1 MVGVY
6 QVPVVKEELVL
17 PNIIPMRRGR
27 PTKTEPEQRAT
38 MPTSTPMDSVANDP
52 FEALDGKSPLALTQ
66 GFEDVASR
74 FPPLDEFSILHD
86 PGSKFA
92 FDINSD
98 PATKIPKD
106 IRERV
111 TDALAD
117 DAFARPSVPHT
128 NASQPSKLVHPDMRT
143 NEAADLSKLKS
154 TQFSSTPKDLS
165 QRPLMVS
172 TGTMTSY
179 PAPANSPTVASSPRP
194 TFRFPSSEHR
204 SSSHP
209 RGHSNPIPSTNPSNT
224 LRPVTV
230 SNKRP
235 GILTTTSSRSSIEG
249 QRPSLLSAGSTIS
262 RSKSVS
268 SRARPSS
275 VYDERKISVPRSR
288 ERSPENPHQNQPS
301 IEKYQT
307 GYLQSGFPSVIDTD
321 NGTEAGRISSNVEF
335 LRAIEEQ
342 DPSKRKEKRLSS
354 GSKHTKR
361 SSLPSISLSG
371 TKSLL
376 AGRFGDAFRRFE
388 GGGPGPR
395 GQSPSRTDR
404 DLAPIVGS
412 EQTDSRSDDGYSAL
426 EETEAISPE
435 IRRELER
442 RRLSQEEKR
451 VADAGVAY
459 RQMLAKNADDGIRGV
474 GVPPGEVGQQQV
486 INSRAASI
494 QSKVKTLLDENG
506 KASPTKPDEKFP
518 RFPPP
523 QQQPKPQMNQAGLG
537 LSPRSRQQFSPVS
550 HRKPPVSNKR
560 NSAISQSPPP
570 PPPTLT
576 KPNLDTIPTQ
586 HKSRPPSSSSSSV
599 VPSPFPP
606 RPNAPLK
613 PHALRI
619 TGTSRGDLDPSPSN
633 LIKPTPIGSSKSQNL
648 SPSIPDMAS
657 TTSATSAAA
666 AAVREEDWE
675 INFSKRYPALSGLE
689 MVETEIDSSA
699 NPGPRVRD
707 V

>member
-1 MVGVY
+1 MVGAY

-17 PNIIPMRRGR
+17 PDIVPMRRGR

-38 MPTSTPMDSVANDP
+38 MQSSTPMDSIANDP
-52 FEALDGKSPLALTQ
+52 FEALDGKSPLAPTQ
-66 GFEDVASR
+66 GFEDVTSR
-74 FPPLDEFSILHD
+74 FPPLDGFSILHD
-86 PGSKFA
+86 SGSKFA
-92 FDINSD
+92 FDVSSE
-98 PATKIPKD
+98 PVTKIPKD

-117 DAFARPSVPHT
+117 DAFARPSMPHT
-128 NASQPSKLVHPDMRT
+128 TASQPSKTVHPDMRT
-143 NEAADLSKLKS
+143 NEADLSKLKS
-154 TQFSSTPKDLS
+154 TQFSSSPKDLS
-165 QRPLMVS
+165 KRPVMVS

-179 PAPANSPTVASSPRP
+179 PASANPPTIASSPR
-194 TFRFPSSEHR
+194 TAFRFPPSEHR

-209 RGHSNPIPSTNPSNT
+209 RGHSNPITSTNPSNT
-224 LRPVTV
+224 LRPIAV

-235 GILTTTSSRSSIEG
+235 GILTTNSSRSSLEG
-249 QRPSLLSAGSTIS
+249 QRPSLLSAGSAIS

-275 VYDERKISVPRSR
+275 VYDERENSLPRSR
-288 ERSPENPHQNQPS
+288 ERSPENPHQKQPS
-301 IEKYQT
+301 IEVYST
-307 GYLQSGFPSVIDTD
+307 GYLQPGFPSDTD
-321 NGTEAGRISSNVEF
+321 NGIDAGRISSNVDF

-395 GQSPSRTDR
+395 GSSPSRIDR

-426 EETEAISPE
+426 EEMEAISPE
-435 IRRELER
+435 VRRELER
-442 RRLSQEEKR
+442 RRLSQEERR

-459 RQMLAKNADDGIRGV
+459 RQKLAKNADDGIRGV
-474 GVPPGEVGQQQV
+474 GVHPGEVGQQQV

-518 RFPPP
+518 RFPPT
-523 QQQPKPQMNQAGLG
+523 QQQPKPQLNQAGLG
-537 LSPRSRQQFSPVS
+537 LSSRPRQQFSPVS
-550 HRKPPVSNKR
+550 SRKLPVGNKR
-560 NSAISQSPPP
+560 NSAISQPPPPP

-576 KPNLDTIPTQ
+576 KPNPDTIPTQ
-586 HKSRPPSSSSSSV
+586 HKSRPPSSSSSSI

-606 RPNAPLK
+606 RPNAPPK
-613 PHALRI
+613 PHALR
-619 TGTSRGDLDPSPSN
+619 TAGTSRGDLDPSPSN
-633 LIKPTPIGSSKSQNL
+633 FIKPPKIVSNKLQTPSSTIS
-648 SPSIPDMAS
+648 DMAP
-657 TTSATSAAA
+657 TKSASSGAAT
-666 AAVREEDWE
+666 AAVGEEDWE

-689 MVETEIDSSA
+689 MVETEIDGA
-699 NPGPRVRD
+699 TNPGLRVRD

>member
-1 MVGVY
+1 
-6 QVPVVKEELVL
+6 
-17 PNIIPMRRGR
+17 MRRGR
-27 PTKTEPEQRAT
+27 PTRTEFEQRAT
-38 MPTSTPMDSVANDP
+38 LQTSTPMDGIANDP
-52 FEALDGKSPLALTQ
+52 FEALDGKSSLAPTQ

-86 PGSKFA
+86 SGSKFT
-92 FDINSD
+92 FDVNSES
-98 PATKIPKD
+98 ATKIPKD
-106 IRERV
+106 IRGRV

-117 DAFARPSVPHT
+117 DAFARPSAAHAA
-128 NASQPSKLVHPDMRT
+128 ASQPSKPVHPDVRT
-143 NEAADLSKLKS
+143 NEAAELSKLKS
-154 TQFSSTPKDLS
+154 THFSSAPKGSS
-165 QRPLMVS
+165 QRPGMVS

-179 PAPANSPTVASSPRP
+179 PAPANPTTIASSPRP
-194 TFRFPSSEHR
+194 TFHFPSEHR

-224 LRPVTV
+224 LRPTAV

-235 GILTTTSSRSSIEG
+235 GIFTTTSSRSSLEG
-249 QRPSLLSAGSTIS
+249 QRPSLLSTGSAIS

-275 VYDERKISVPRSR
+275 VYDERKNILPRSR
-288 ERSPENPHQNQPS
+288 ERSPESLHQKQPS
-301 IEKYQT
+301 IETSST
-307 GYLQSGFPSVIDTD
+307 GYLQSGFPNDTD

-342 DPSKRKEKRLSS
+342 DPSKRKEKRLSG

-388 GGGPGPR
+388 SGGAGPR
-395 GQSPSRTDR
+395 GPSPSRTDR

-435 IRRELER
+435 VRRELER

-451 VADAGVAY
+451 VADAGLAY
-459 RQMLAKNADDGIRGV
+459 RQKLAKNADDSMRGV
-474 GVPPGEVGQQQV
+474 GVLPSEVGQQQV
-486 INSRAASI
+486 VNSRAASI
-494 QSKVKTLLDENG
+494 QSKVMTLLDENG

-523 QQQPKPQMNQAGLG
+523 QQQPKPQMNQAGLS
-537 LSPRSRQQFSPVS
+537 LSPRPRQQFSPVS
-550 HRKPPVSNKR
+550 HRKQTVSNKR
-560 NSAISQSPPP
+560 NSAISQPPPP

-576 KPNLDTIPTQ
+576 KPNPDTIPTQ
-586 HKSRPPSSSSSSV
+586 QRSRPPSSSSSSA
-599 VPSPFPP
+599 VPHPFPP
-606 RPNAPLK
+606 RPNAAPK
-613 PHALRI
+613 PHALRT
-619 TGTSRGDLDPSPSN
+619 TGTSRGELDPSPSN
-633 LIKPTPIGSSKSQNL
+633 FTKSNTIISNKLQNHSS
-648 SPSIPDMAS
+648 SIPDMAP
-657 TTSATSAAA
+657 TNSATAASAAA
-666 AAVREEDWE
+666 VGEEDWE
-675 INFSKRYPALSGLE
+675 KNFSKRYPALSGLE
-689 MVETEIDSSA
+689 MVETEIDGAA
-699 NPGPRVRD
+699 NPGLRVRD

>member
-1 MVGVY
+1 
-6 QVPVVKEELVL
+6 
-17 PNIIPMRRGR
+17 MRRGR
-27 PTKTEPEQRAT
+27 PTKTELEQRAT
-38 MPTSTPMDSVANDP
+38 LQTSTPMDGIANDP
-52 FEALDGKSPLALTQ
+52 FEALDGKPSSAPTQ

-92 FDINSD
+92 FDVNSE
-98 PATKIPKD
+98 PAMKIPKD

-117 DAFARPSVPHT
+117 DAFARPSLPHT
-128 NASQPSKLVHPDMRT
+128 AASQPSKPVHPDMRT
-143 NEAADLSKLKS
+143 NEAAELSQLKS
-154 TQFSSTPKDLS
+154 TQFSSAPKDLS
-165 QRPLMVS
+165 QRPVMVS

-179 PAPANSPTVASSPRP
+179 PAPANPPTIASSPRP
-194 TFRFPSSEHR
+194 TFRFPSSDHR

-224 LRPVTV
+224 LKPIGV

-235 GILTTTSSRSSIEG
+235 GIITTTSSRSSLEG
-249 QRPSLLSAGSTIS
+249 QRPSLLSTGSTIS

-275 VYDERKISVPRSR
+275 VYDERKNILPRSR
-288 ERSPENPHQNQPS
+288 EKSPENPHQKQPS
-301 IEKYQT
+301 IEICST
-307 GYLQSGFPSVIDTD
+307 GYLQSGFQSDTD
-321 NGTEAGRISSNVEF
+321 NGTEAGRISSNVDF

-388 GGGPGPR
+388 GGGAGPR
-395 GQSPSRTDR
+395 GPSPSRTDR

-435 IRRELER
+435 VRRELER

-451 VADAGVAY
+451 VADAGLAY
-459 RQMLAKNADDGIRGV
+459 RQKLAKNTDDSIRGV
-474 GVPPGEVGQQQV
+474 GVPPSEVEHQQV
-486 INSRAASI
+486 VNSRAASI

-537 LSPRSRQQFSPVS
+537 LSPHPRQHFPPVS
-550 HRKPPVSNKR
+550 HRKPLVSNKR
-560 NSAISQSPPP
+560 NSAISQPPP
-570 PPPTLT
+570 PPPLT
-576 KPNLDTIPTQ
+576 KPNPETILTQ
-586 HKSRPPSSSSSSV
+586 HKSRPPSSSSSSA
-599 VPSPFPP
+599 VPPPFPP
-606 RPNAPLK
+606 RPNAAPK
-613 PHALRI
+613 PHALRT
-619 TGTSRGDLDPSPSN
+619 TGTSRGDLDQSPSN
-633 LIKPTPIGSSKSQNL
+633 FIKSTTIVNNKVQNPSS
-648 SPSIPDMAS
+648 SIPDIAPTS
-657 TTSATSAAA
+657 SATAAA
-666 AAVREEDWE
+666 ADGVGEDWE
-675 INFSKRYPALSGLE
+675 KNFSKRYPALSGLE
-689 MVETEIDSSA
+689 MVETEIDGAA
-699 NPGPRVRD
+699 NPGLRVRD

>member
-1 MVGVY
+1 MIGAY
-6 QVPVVKEELVL
+6 QVPVIKEELVL
-17 PNIIPMRRGR
+17 PSITPMRRGR
-27 PTKTEPEQRAT
+27 PTKPEPEQRA
-38 MPTSTPMDSVANDP
+38 PVQNSTPMDSINDP
-52 FEALDGKSPLALTQ
+52 FEALDGKSPLAPTQ

-92 FDINSD
+92 FDNNSE

-128 NASQPSKLVHPDMRT
+128 TASQPSKVVHPDMRT

-154 TQFSSTPKDLS
+154 TQFSSTSKDLS

-179 PAPANSPTVASSPRP
+179 SAPANPPTVTSSPRP
-194 TFRFPSSEHR
+194 TFRFPPSEHR

-209 RGHSNPIPSTNPSNT
+209 RGHSSPIPSTNPSNT
-224 LRPVTV
+224 LKPIPV

-235 GILTTTSSRSSIEG
+235 GILTTTSSRSSLEG

-275 VYDERKISVPRSR
+275 VYDERKDSMPRSR
-288 ERSPENPHQNQPS
+288 GRSPENPHQNQPS
-301 IEKYQT
+301 VEKFST
-307 GYLQSGFPSVIDTD
+307 GYLQSGFPSNTD
-321 NGTEAGRISSNVEF
+321 NGTEAGRISSNVDF

-395 GQSPSRTDR
+395 GPSPSRTDR

-435 IRRELER
+435 VRRELER

-459 RQMLAKNADDGIRGV
+459 RQMLAKSTDDCIRGV
-474 GVPPGEVGQQQV
+474 VASPAEVGQQQV
-486 INSRAASI
+486 ITSRAASI

-537 LSPRSRQQFSPVS
+537 LSQRPRQQFSPVS
-550 HRKPPVSNKR
+550 HRKPPVINKR
-560 NSAISQSPPP
+560 NSTISQSLPP

-576 KPNLDTIPTQ
+576 KPNPDTIPQ
-586 HKSRPPSSSSSSV
+586 HKSRPPSSSSSSAI
-599 VPSPFPP
+599 PSPFLP

-613 PHALRI
+613 PHALRT
-619 TGTSRGDLDPSPSN
+619 TGTSRGELEPSPSN
-633 LIKPTPIGSSKSQNL
+633 FIKPTSIGSNKSQNP
-648 SPSIPDMAS
+648 SSSIPDMAP

-666 AAVREEDWE
+666 VAVSKEDWE

-689 MVETEIDSSA
+689 MVETEIDSTA
-699 NPGPRVRD
+699 NPGLRVRD

>member
-1 MVGVY
+1 MIGAY
-6 QVPVVKEELVL
+6 QVPVIKEELVL
-17 PNIIPMRRGR
+17 PSIIPMRRGR
-27 PTKTEPEQRAT
+27 PTKTEPEQRAPMQNT
-38 MPTSTPMDSVANDP
+38 TPMDCINDP
-52 FEALDGKSPLALTQ
+52 FEALDGKSPLAPTQ

-92 FDINSD
+92 FDNNSV

-128 NASQPSKLVHPDMRT
+128 TASQPSRVVRPDMRT
-143 NEAADLSKLKS
+143 NEAVDLSKLKPN
-154 TQFSSTPKDLS
+154 QFSSTSKDLS

-179 PAPANSPTVASSPRP
+179 PAPATPPTVTSSPRP
-194 TFRFPSSEHR
+194 TFRFPPSEHR

-209 RGHSNPIPSTNPSNT
+209 RGHSSPIPSTDPSNT
-224 LRPVTV
+224 LKPITV

-235 GILTTTSSRSSIEG
+235 GILTTTSSRSSLEG
-249 QRPSLLSAGSTIS
+249 QRPSLLSTGSTMS

-275 VYDERKISVPRSR
+275 VYDERKDSVPRSR
-288 ERSPENPHQNQPS
+288 GRSPENPHHIQPS
-301 IEKYQT
+301 VEKIST
-307 GYLQSGFPSVIDTD
+307 GYLQSGFPSNTD

-395 GQSPSRTDR
+395 GPSPSRTDR

-426 EETEAISPE
+426 EETEAILPE
-435 IRRELER
+435 VRRELER

-451 VADAGVAY
+451 VADAGAAY
-459 RQMLAKNADDGIRGV
+459 RQMLAKSTDDNIRGV
-474 GVPPGEVGQQQV
+474 VVPPAEVGQQQV
-486 INSRAASI
+486 VTSRAASI

-523 QQQPKPQMNQAGLG
+523 QQQPKPQMNQVGLG
-537 LSPRSRQQFSPVS
+537 LSPRPRQQFSPVS
-550 HRKPPVSNKR
+550 HRKPPVINKR
-560 NSAISQSPPP
+560 ISGTSQSLPP

-576 KPNLDTIPTQ
+576 KPNPDTILPQ
-586 HKSRPPSSSSSSV
+586 HKSRPPSSSSSSA

-613 PHALRI
+613 PHALRT
-619 TGTSRGDLDPSPSN
+619 TGTSRGELDSSPSN
-633 LIKPTPIGSSKSQNL
+633 LIKPTPIGSSKSPNP
-648 SPSIPDMAS
+648 PSGIPDMAP
-657 TTSATSAAA
+657 TTSATA
-666 AAVREEDWE
+666 AAVSEEDWE
-675 INFSKRYPALSGLE
+675 INFSKRYPSLSGLE
-689 MVETEIDSSA
+689 MVETEIDSVA
-699 NPGPRVRD
+699 NPGLRVRD

>member
-1 MVGVY
+1 MIGAY
-6 QVPVVKEELVL
+6 QVPVIQEKLVL
-17 PNIIPMRRGR
+17 PSIIPMRRGR
-27 PTKTEPEQRAT
+27 PTKTEPEQRAP
-38 MPTSTPMDSVANDP
+38 MQNSTPMDSINDP
-52 FEALDGKSPLALTQ
+52 FEALDGKPPLAPTQ

-92 FDINSD
+92 FDNNSE
-98 PATKIPKD
+98 PATRIPKD

-117 DAFARPSVPHT
+117 DAFARPSVPHAT
-128 NASQPSKLVHPDMRT
+128 ASQPSRVVRPDIRT
-143 NEAADLSKLKS
+143 NEAVDLSKLKS
-154 TQFSSTPKDLS
+154 NQFSSTSKDIS

-179 PAPANSPTVASSPRP
+179 QATDNHPTVTLPPRP
-194 TFRFPSSEHR
+194 TSRFPPSEHR

-209 RGHSNPIPSTNPSNT
+209 RGHSSPIPSTDPSNA
-224 LRPVTV
+224 LEPLTV

-235 GILTTTSSRSSIEG
+235 GILTTTSSRSSLEG
-249 QRPSLLSAGSTIS
+249 QRSSLLSPGSTMS

-275 VYDERKISVPRSR
+275 VYDERKDSVPRSR
-288 ERSPENPHQNQPS
+288 ERSPENPHQTQPS
-301 IEKYQT
+301 VEKIST
-307 GYLQSGFPSVIDTD
+307 GYLQPDFPSDTE

-376 AGRFGDAFRRFE
+376 AGRFGEAFRRFE
-388 GGGPGPR
+388 GGGPGPL
-395 GQSPSRTDR
+395 GPSPSRTDR

-426 EETEAISPE
+426 EETEAILPE
-435 IRRELER
+435 VRRELER

-451 VADAGVAY
+451 VAAAGVAY
-459 RQMLAKNADDGIRGV
+459 RQMLAKSTDDIIRGV
-474 GVPPGEVGQQQV
+474 VAPPAEVGQQQ
-486 INSRAASI
+486 IITSRAASI

-506 KASPTKPDEKFP
+506 KASPTKPDEKFS
-518 RFPPP
+518 RFPPL

-537 LSPRSRQQFSPVS
+537 LSPRPRQQFSPVS
-550 HRKPPVSNKR
+550 HRKPPVINKR
-560 NSAISQSPPP
+560 NSITSQSLPP

-576 KPNLDTIPTQ
+576 KPSPDTSLPQ
-586 HKSRPPSSSSSSV
+586 HKSRPLSSSSSSPA
-599 VPSPFPP
+599 PSPFPP

-613 PHALRI
+613 PHALRT
-619 TGTSRGDLDPSPSN
+619 TGTSRGELDSSPSSF
-633 LIKPTPIGSSKSQNL
+633 IKPTPIGNNKSPKHSSG
-648 SPSIPDMAS
+648 IPDMAP
-657 TTSATSAAA
+657 TTSAAA
-666 AAVREEDWE
+666 AAVSKEDWE
-675 INFSKRYPALSGLE
+675 INFSKRYPSLSGLE
-689 MVETEIDSSA
+689 MVETEIDSVA
-699 NPGPRVRD
+699 NPGLRVRD

>member
-1 MVGVY
+1 MVGAY

-17 PNIIPMRRGR
+17 PDIVPMRRGR

-38 MPTSTPMDSVANDP
+38 MQSSTPMDSIANDP
-52 FEALDGKSPLALTQ
+52 FEALDGKSPLAPTQ

-74 FPPLDEFSILHD
+74 FPPLDGFSILHD
-86 PGSKFA
+86 SGSKFA
-92 FDINSD
+92 FDVSSE
-98 PATKIPKD
+98 PVTKIPKD

-117 DAFARPSVPHT
+117 DAFARPSMPHT
-128 NASQPSKLVHPDMRT
+128 TASQPSKTVHPDMRT
-143 NEAADLSKLKS
+143 NEADLSKLKS
-154 TQFSSTPKDLS
+154 TQFSSSPKDLS
-165 QRPLMVS
+165 KRPVMVS

-179 PAPANSPTVASSPRP
+179 PASANTPTIASSPHRA
-194 TFRFPSSEHR
+194 FRFPPSEHR

-209 RGHSNPIPSTNPSNT
+209 RGHSNPIASTNPSNT
-224 LRPVTV
+224 LRPIAV

-235 GILTTTSSRSSIEG
+235 GILTTTSSRSSLEG
-249 QRPSLLSAGSTIS
+249 QRPSLLSTGSAIS

-275 VYDERKISVPRSR
+275 VYDERENSLPRSR
-288 ERSPENPHQNQPS
+288 ERSPENPHQKQPS
-301 IEKYQT
+301 IEVYST
-307 GYLQSGFPSVIDTD
+307 GYLQPGFPSDTD
-321 NGTEAGRISSNVEF
+321 NGTDAGRISSNVDF

-395 GQSPSRTDR
+395 GSSPSRIDR

-412 EQTDSRSDDGYSAL
+412 EQTDSRSDDSYSAL

-435 IRRELER
+435 VRRELER
-442 RRLSQEEKR
+442 RRLSQEERR
-451 VADAGVAY
+451 VADAGAAY
-459 RQMLAKNADDGIRGV
+459 RQKLAKNADDGIRGV
-474 GVPPGEVGQQQV
+474 GVHPGEVGQQQV
-486 INSRAASI
+486 VNSRAASI

-518 RFPPP
+518 RFPPT
-523 QQQPKPQMNQAGLG
+523 QQQPKPQLNQAGLG
-537 LSPRSRQQFSPVS
+537 LSPRPRQQFSPVS
-550 HRKPPVSNKR
+550 NRKLPVGNKR
-560 NSAISQSPPP
+560 NSAISQPPPPP

-576 KPNLDTIPTQ
+576 KPNPDTILTQ
-586 HKSRPPSSSSSSV
+586 HKSRPPSSSSSSI

-606 RPNAPLK
+606 RPNAPPK
-613 PHALRI
+613 PHALRTAGI
-619 TGTSRGDLDPSPSN
+619 SRGDLDPSPSN
-633 LIKPTPIGSSKSQNL
+633 FIKPPNIVSNKLQNPSSTIS
-648 SPSIPDMAS
+648 DMAP
-657 TTSATSAAA
+657 TNSASSGAAT
-666 AAVREEDWE
+666 AAVGEEDWE

-689 MVETEIDSSA
+689 MVETEIDGA
-699 NPGPRVRD
+699 TNPGLRVRD

>member
-1 MVGVY
+1 
-6 QVPVVKEELVL
+6 
-17 PNIIPMRRGR
+17 MRRGR
-27 PTKTEPEQRAT
+27 PTKTEPERRSMQN
-38 MPTSTPMDSVANDP
+38 STPMDSINDP
-52 FEALDGKSPLALTQ
+52 FEALDGKSPLAPSQ

-74 FPPLDEFSILHD
+74 FPPLNGFSILHD

-92 FDINSD
+92 FDNNSES
-98 PATKIPKD
+98 ATKIPKD

-117 DAFARPSVPHT
+117 DAFARPSVPQT
-128 NASQPSKLVHPDMRT
+128 TASQPSRVVRPDMRT
-143 NEAADLSKLKS
+143 NEAVDLSKLKS
-154 TQFSSTPKDLS
+154 TQFSLTSKDLS

-179 PAPANSPTVASSPRP
+179 LAPANPPTVTSSSPRP
-194 TFRFPSSEHR
+194 NFRFPPSEHR

-209 RGHSNPIPSTNPSNT
+209 RGHSSPIPSTNPSNT
-224 LRPVTV
+224 LKPITV

-235 GILTTTSSRSSIEG
+235 GIVTTSSSRSSLEG
-249 QRPSLLSAGSTIS
+249 QRPSLLSTGSTIS

-275 VYDERKISVPRSR
+275 VYDEGKDNVPRS
-288 ERSPENPHQNQPS
+288 EGRSPENPHQSQPS
-301 IEKYQT
+301 VEKIST
-307 GYLQSGFPSVIDTD
+307 GYLQSGFPSNTD
-321 NGTEAGRISSNVEF
+321 NGTETGRISSNVDF

-395 GQSPSRTDR
+395 GPSPSRTDR

-426 EETEAISPE
+426 EETEAILPE
-435 IRRELER
+435 VRRELER

-459 RQMLAKNADDGIRGV
+459 RQMLAKSTDDNIRGV
-474 GVPPGEVGQQQV
+474 VAPPAEIGQQQA
-486 INSRAASI
+486 ITSRAASI

-506 KASPTKPDEKFP
+506 QASPTKPDEKFS

-523 QQQPKPQMNQAGLG
+523 QQQSKPQMNQAGLG
-537 LSPRSRQQFSPVS
+537 LSPRPRQQFSPVS
-550 HRKPPVSNKR
+550 HRNPLVVNKR
-560 NSAISQSPPP
+560 NSAISQSLPP
-570 PPPTLT
+570 PPPTST
-576 KPNLDTIPTQ
+576 KPNPDTIPPQ
-586 HKSRPPSSSSSSV
+586 HKSRPPSSSSSSA
-599 VPSPFPP
+599 VPSPLPP

-613 PHALRI
+613 PHALRT
-619 TGTSRGDLDPSPSN
+619 TGTSRGELDPSPSN
-633 LIKPTPIGSSKSQNL
+633 FIKPTPVGSNKSQN
-648 SPSIPDMAS
+648 SSSIPDMAPPKSTSS
-657 TTSATSAAA
+657 TTAAA
-666 AAVREEDWE
+666 GNEEDWE

-689 MVETEIDSSA
+689 MVETEIDSVA
-699 NPGPRVRD
+699 NPGLRVRD

>member
-1 MVGVY
+1 M
-6 QVPVVKEELVL
+6 Q
-17 PNIIPMRRGR
+17 
-27 PTKTEPEQRAT
+27 
-38 MPTSTPMDSVANDP
+38 TSTPMDSIANDP
-52 FEALDGKSPLALTQ
+52 FEALDGKSSLAPTQ

-92 FDINSD
+92 FDINSE
-98 PATKIPKD
+98 PLSRIPKD

-117 DAFARPSVPHT
+117 DAFARPSVPQT
-128 NASQPSKLVHPDMRT
+128 TASQPSKVVHLDMRT

-179 PAPANSPTVASSPRP
+179 PAPANPNTVASSPRP

-204 SSSHP
+204 SSNHP
-209 RGHSNPIPSTNPSNT
+209 RGHSNSIPSTDPSNT
-224 LRPVTV
+224 LKPITI

-235 GILTTTSSRSSIEG
+235 GILTTTSSRSSLEG
-249 QRPSLLSAGSTIS
+249 QRPSLLSSGSTIS

-268 SRARPSS
+268 SRTRPRS
-275 VYDERKISVPRSR
+275 VYDERKVSVPRSR
-288 ERSPENPHQNQPS
+288 ERSPENPQQNEPS
-301 IEKYQT
+301 IEKIST
-307 GYLQSGFPSVIDTD
+307 GYLQSGFPSDTD
-321 NGTEAGRISSNVEF
+321 NATEAGRISSNVEF

-388 GGGPGPR
+388 GGSPGPR
-395 GQSPSRTDR
+395 GPSPSRTDR

-426 EETEAISPE
+426 EEMEAISPE
-435 IRRELER
+435 VRRELER

-451 VADAGVAY
+451 VANAGVAY
-459 RQMLAKNADDGIRGV
+459 RQMLAKSTDDSIRGV
-474 GVPPGEVGQQQV
+474 DVPPSEVGQQQV

-506 KASPTKPDEKFP
+506 MASPTKPDEKFP
-518 RFPPP
+518 RFPSP
-523 QQQPKPQMNQAGLG
+523 QQQSKPQMNQAGLG
-537 LSPRSRQQFSPVS
+537 LSPRPRQQFSPVS

-560 NSAISQSPPP
+560 NGVISQSPP

-576 KPNLDTIPTQ
+576 KPILDTIPTQ
-586 HKSRPPSSSSSSV
+586 HKSRPPSSSSSSAL
-599 VPSPFPP
+599 PSTFPT

-613 PHALRI
+613 PHALRTI
-619 TGTSRGDLDPSPSN
+619 GTSRGEFDPSPSPSPSN
-633 LIKPTPIGSSKSQNL
+633 FHKPTPIGSNKSQY
-648 SPSIPDMAS
+648 PSSTIPDMAP

-666 AAVREEDWE
+666 AAVSDEDWE

-689 MVETEIDSSA
+689 MVEMEIDNAA
-699 NPGPRVRD
+699 NPGLRVRE

>member
-1 MVGVY
+1 MIGAY
-6 QVPVVKEELVL
+6 QVPVIKEELVL
-17 PNIIPMRRGR
+17 PSIIPMRRGR
-27 PTKTEPEQRAT
+27 PTKTEPEQRAP
-38 MPTSTPMDSVANDP
+38 MQNSTPMDSINDP
-52 FEALDGKSPLALTQ
+52 FEALDGKSPLVPTQ

-74 FPPLDEFSILHD
+74 FPPLDGFSILHD

-92 FDINSD
+92 FDNNSEL
-98 PATKIPKD
+98 ATKIPKD

-117 DAFARPSVPHT
+117 EAFARPSVPHT
-128 NASQPSKLVHPDMRT
+128 NALQPSKVVHPDMRT
-143 NEAADLSKLKS
+143 TEAADLSKLKS
-154 TQFSSTPKDLS
+154 TQFSSTSKDLS

-172 TGTMTSY
+172 TGAMTSY
-179 PAPANSPTVASSPRP
+179 PAPVNPPTVTSSPRH
-194 TFRFPSSEHR
+194 TFRFPPSEHR

-209 RGHSNPIPSTNPSNT
+209 REHSSPIPSTNPSNT
-224 LRPVTV
+224 LKPITV

-235 GILTTTSSRSSIEG
+235 GILTTTSSRSSLEG
-249 QRPSLLSAGSTIS
+249 QRPSLLSTGSTLS

-275 VYDERKISVPRSR
+275 VYDERKDSEPRSR
-288 ERSPENPHQNQPS
+288 GRSPENPHQNQPS
-301 IEKYQT
+301 VEKTST
-307 GYLQSGFPSVIDTD
+307 GYLQSGFPGNTD
-321 NGTEAGRISSNVEF
+321 NGTEAGRISSNVDF

-354 GSKHTKR
+354 GSKHNKR

-395 GQSPSRTDR
+395 GPSPSRTDR

-412 EQTDSRSDDGYSAL
+412 EQTDSRSDDGYSVL

-435 IRRELER
+435 VRRELER

-459 RQMLAKNADDGIRGV
+459 RQMLAKSTDDSIRGV
-474 GVPPGEVGQQQV
+474 VAPPAEVGQQQV
-486 INSRAASI
+486 ITSRAASI

-506 KASPTKPDEKFP
+506 KASPAKPDEQFP

-523 QQQPKPQMNQAGLG
+523 QQQPKPQMNQTGLS
-537 LSPRSRQQFSPVS
+537 LSPRPRQQFSPVS
-550 HRKPPVSNKR
+550 HRKPPVINKR
-560 NSAISQSPPP
+560 NSAISQSLPT

-576 KPNLDTIPTQ
+576 KPNPDTIPPQ
-586 HKSRPPSSSSSSV
+586 HKSRPPSSSSSSA

-613 PHALRI
+613 PHALRT
-619 TGTSRGDLDPSPSN
+619 TGNSRGELDPSPSN
-633 LIKPTPIGSSKSQNL
+633 FIKPTPIGSNKSQNP
-648 SPSIPDMAS
+648 SSSIPDMAPTTS
-657 TTSATSAAA
+657 TTSTAA
-666 AAVREEDWE
+666 AAVSEEDWE
-675 INFSKRYPALSGLE
+675 VNFSKRYPALSGLE
-689 MVETEIDSSA
+689 MVEMEIDSAA
-699 NPGPRVRD
+699 NPGLRVRD

>member
-1 MVGVY
+1 MIGAY
-6 QVPVVKEELVL
+6 QVPVIKEELVL

-27 PTKTEPEQRAT
+27 PTKSEPEQRTT
-38 MPTSTPMDSVANDP
+38 MQTSTPMDSIANDP
-52 FEALDGKSPLALTQ
+52 FEALDGKPPLAPTQ

-92 FDINSD
+92 FDINSE
-98 PATKIPKD
+98 PATKISKD

-117 DAFARPSVPHT
+117 DAFAQPSVPHST
-128 NASQPSKLVHPDMRT
+128 ASQPSKVLHPDMRT
-143 NEAADLSKLKS
+143 IEAADPSKPKFI
-154 TQFSSTPKDLS
+154 QFSSIPEDLS
-165 QRPLMVS
+165 KRPLMVS

-179 PAPANSPTVASSPRP
+179 PAPANPPNLASSPRP
-194 TFRFPSSEHR
+194 TFRFPPSEHR

-224 LRPVTV
+224 LKPTV

-235 GILTTTSSRSSIEG
+235 GIITTTSSRSSLEG
-249 QRPSLLSAGSTIS
+249 QRPSLLSTGSTIS

-275 VYDERKISVPRSR
+275 VYDERKISMPRSR
-288 ERSPENPHQNQPS
+288 ERSPENPHQSRPS
-301 IEKYQT
+301 MEKIST
-307 GYLQSGFPSVIDTD
+307 GFLQSGFPSDTD
-321 NGTEAGRISSNVEF
+321 NGTEAGRISSNVDF

-395 GQSPSRTDR
+395 GPSPSRTDG

-435 IRRELER
+435 VRRELER

-459 RQMLAKNADDGIRGV
+459 RQMLAKSTDDSIRGV
-474 GVPPGEVGQQQV
+474 GVPSGDVGQQQV

-537 LSPRSRQQFSPVS
+537 LSPRPRQQFSPVS
-550 HRKPPVSNKR
+550 HRKPPASNAR
-560 NSAISQSPPP
+560 NSSISQSPPAL
-570 PPPTLT
+570 PPTLT

-586 HKSRPPSSSSSSV
+586 HKSRPPSSSSSNA
-599 VPSPFPP
+599 VPSPYPP

-613 PHALRI
+613 PHALRT
-619 TGTSRGDLDPSPSN
+619 TGTSRGELDPSPSN
-633 LIKPTPIGSSKSQNL
+633 FIKPAPIGSNKLQN
-648 SPSIPDMAS
+648 SSSSIPDMAP
-657 TTSATSAAA
+657 TTSATSAAT
-666 AAVREEDWE
+666 AAVSEEDWE
-675 INFSKRYPALSGLE
+675 TNFSKRYPALSGLE
-689 MVETEIDSSA
+689 MVETEIDSA
-699 NPGPRVRD
+699 TNPGLRVRD

>member
-1 MVGVY
+1 MIGAY
-6 QVPVVKEELVL
+6 QAPVVKEELVL

-27 PTKTEPEQRAT
+27 PTKTDPEQRAT
-38 MPTSTPMDSVANDP
+38 MQTSTPMDSIAIDP
-52 FEALDGKSPLALTQ
+52 FEALDGKSPLAPTQ

-92 FDINSD
+92 FDINSE

-117 DAFARPSVPHT
+117 DAFARPSVTHT
-128 NASQPSKLVHPDMRT
+128 TASQPSKLVHPDMRT
-143 NEAADLSKLKS
+143 NEAADLSKLKP

-179 PAPANSPTVASSPRP
+179 PAPANLPTVASSPRP
-194 TFRFPSSEHR
+194 TFRFPPSEHR

-209 RGHSNPIPSTNPSNT
+209 RGHSNPIPSTNPPNT
-224 LRPVTV
+224 LRPITV

-235 GILTTTSSRSSIEG
+235 GILTTTSSRSSLEG
-249 QRPSLLSAGSTIS
+249 QRPSLLSTGSTMS

-275 VYDERKISVPRSR
+275 VYDERKNSVPRSR
-288 ERSPENPHQNQPS
+288 ERSPENPHQNQTS
-301 IEKYQT
+301 IEKYST
-307 GYLQSGFPSVIDTD
+307 GYLQSGFPGDTD
-321 NGTEAGRISSNVEF
+321 IRTEAGRISSNVEF

-395 GQSPSRTDR
+395 GPSPSRTDR

-412 EQTDSRSDDGYSAL
+412 EQTDSRSDDGYPAL
-426 EETEAISPE
+426 EETETISPE
-435 IRRELER
+435 VRRELER

-459 RQMLAKNADDGIRGV
+459 RQMLAKSTDDSIRGA
-474 GVPPGEVGQQQV
+474 GVPPGEVGQQHA

-523 QQQPKPQMNQAGLG
+523 QQQQMNQAGLG
-537 LSPRSRQQFSPVS
+537 LSPRPRQQFSPAS

-560 NSAISQSPPP
+560 NSAISQSPQP

-576 KPNLDTIPTQ
+576 KANPDTPTQ
-586 HKSRPPSSSSSSV
+586 HKSRPPSSSSSSA

-613 PHALRI
+613 PHALRT

-633 LIKPTPIGSSKSQNL
+633 LIKPTLIGSKKSQN
-648 SPSIPDMAS
+648 PSSNIPDMAS
-657 TTSATSAAA
+657 TTSGTTAAA
-666 AAVREEDWE
+666 AALSEEDWE

-689 MVETEIDSSA
+689 MVETEIDSAA
-699 NPGPRVRD
+699 NPGLRVRD

>member
-1 MVGVY
+1 
-6 QVPVVKEELVL
+6 
-17 PNIIPMRRGR
+17 MRRGR

-38 MPTSTPMDSVANDP
+38 VQSSTPMDSIANDP
-52 FEALDGKSPLALTQ
+52 FEALDGKSPLAPTQ

-86 PGSKFA
+86 SGNKFA
-92 FDINSD
+92 FDE
-98 PATKIPKD
+98 PPTKIPKD

-117 DAFARPSVPHT
+117 DAFARPSVPPAT
-128 NASQPSKLVHPDMRT
+128 ASQPSKIVHPDMRT

-154 TQFSSTPKDLS
+154 SQFSSSPKDLS
-165 QRPLMVS
+165 QRPVMVS
-172 TGTMTSY
+172 TGTMTAY
-179 PAPANSPTVASSPRP
+179 PAPANPPTIASSPRP
-194 TFRFPSSEHR
+194 TFRFPTSEHR

-209 RGHSNPIPSTNPSNT
+209 RGHSNPIASTNPSNT
-224 LRPVTV
+224 LRPIAV

-235 GILTTTSSRSSIEG
+235 GILTTTSSRSSLEG
-249 QRPSLLSAGSTIS
+249 QRPSLLSTGSTIS

-275 VYDERKISVPRSR
+275 VYDERKNSLPRSR
-288 ERSPENPHQNQPS
+288 ERSPENPHYKQAS
-301 IEKYQT
+301 LEVYST
-307 GYLQSGFPSVIDTD
+307 GYLQSGFPSDTD
-321 NGTEAGRISSNVEF
+321 NGTDAGRISSNVDF

-354 GSKHTKR
+354 GSKHSKR

-395 GQSPSRTDR
+395 VSSPSRTDR

-435 IRRELER
+435 VRRELER

-451 VADAGVAY
+451 VSDAGVAY
-459 RQMLAKNADDGIRGV
+459 RQKLAKNTDDGIRGV
-474 GVPPGEVGQQQV
+474 GVPPGELGQQQV
-486 INSRAASI
+486 KSRAASI

-506 KASPTKPDEKFP
+506 KVSPTKPDEKFP
-518 RFPPP
+518 RFPPT
-523 QQQPKPQMNQAGLG
+523 QQQPKPQTNQAGLG
-537 LSPRSRQQFSPVS
+537 LSPRPRQQFSPAS

-560 NSAISQSPPP
+560 NSAISQPPPPP
-570 PPPTLT
+570 PPPTLM
-576 KPNLDTIPTQ
+576 KPNPDTIPPQ
-586 HKSRPPSSSSSSV
+586 HKSRPPSSSSSSAV
-599 VPSPFPP
+599 APPFPP
-606 RPNAPLK
+606 RPNAPPK
-613 PHALRI
+613 PHALRT

-633 LIKPTPIGSSKSQNL
+633 FIKPPTIVSNKLQNPA
-648 SPSIPDMAS
+648 STISDMAPTNL
-657 TTSATSAAA
+657 TTSAPTA

-689 MVETEIDSSA
+689 MVETKIDGAA
-699 NPGPRVRD
+699 NPGLRVRD

>member
-1 MVGVY
+1 MIGAY
-6 QVPVVKEELVL
+6 QVPVIKEELVL
-17 PNIIPMRRGR
+17 PSIIPMRRGR
-27 PTKTEPEQRAT
+27 PTKTEPEQRAP
-38 MPTSTPMDSVANDP
+38 MQNSTPMDSINDP
-52 FEALDGKSPLALTQ
+52 FEALDGKAPLPPTQ

-74 FPPLDEFSILHD
+74 FPPLDGFSILHD

-92 FDINSD
+92 FDKNSES
-98 PATKIPKD
+98 ATKFPKD

-128 NASQPSKLVHPDMRT
+128 TASQPSRVVRPDMRT
-143 NEAADLSKLKS
+143 NEAVDLSKLKS
-154 TQFSSTPKDLS
+154 TQFSSTSKDLS
-165 QRPLMVS
+165 QQPLMGS

-179 PAPANSPTVASSPRP
+179 PAPANPPTVTSSPRP
-194 TFRFPSSEHR
+194 TFRFPPSEHR

-209 RGHSNPIPSTNPSNT
+209 RGHSSPIPTANPSNT
-224 LRPVTV
+224 LKPITV

-235 GILTTTSSRSSIEG
+235 GILTTTSSRSSLEG
-249 QRPSLLSAGSTIS
+249 QRPSLLSTGSTMS

-275 VYDERKISVPRSR
+275 VYDERKDSMPRSR
-288 ERSPENPHQNQPS
+288 GRSPENLHQNQPS
-301 IEKYQT
+301 VEKVST
-307 GYLQSGFPSVIDTD
+307 GYLQSGFPSNTD
-321 NGTEAGRISSNVEF
+321 SGTEAGRISSNVEF

-354 GSKHTKR
+354 GSKHNKR

-395 GQSPSRTDR
+395 GPSPSRTDR

-426 EETEAISPE
+426 EETEAILPE
-435 IRRELER
+435 VRRELER

-451 VADAGVAY
+451 VADAGAAY
-459 RQMLAKNADDGIRGV
+459 RQMLAKSTDDNIRGV
-474 GVPPGEVGQQQV
+474 VAPPAEVGQQQV
-486 INSRAASI
+486 ITSRAASI

-523 QQQPKPQMNQAGLG
+523 QQQPKPQLNQAGLG
-537 LSPRSRQQFSPVS
+537 LSPRPRQQFSPVS
-550 HRKPPVSNKR
+550 HRKPPVINKR
-560 NSAISQSPPP
+560 NSGISQSLPPP
-570 PPPTLT
+570 LPTLT
-576 KPNLDTIPTQ
+576 KPNPDTIPPQ
-586 HKSRPPSSSSSSV
+586 HKSRPPSSSSSSA
-599 VPSPFPP
+599 VPSSFPP

-613 PHALRI
+613 PHALRT
-619 TGTSRGDLDPSPSN
+619 TGTSRGELDPSPSN
-633 LIKPTPIGSSKSQNL
+633 FIKQTPIGSNKSQNP
-648 SPSIPDMAS
+648 SSSIPDMAP
-657 TTSATSAAA
+657 TTSAT
-666 AAVREEDWE
+666 AVAVSEEDWE
-675 INFSKRYPALSGLE
+675 INFSKRYPDLSGLE
-689 MVETEIDSSA
+689 MVETEIDSVA
-699 NPGPRVRD
+699 NPGLRVRD

>member
-1 MVGVY
+1 MIGAY
-6 QVPVVKEELVL
+6 QVPVIKEELVL
-17 PNIIPMRRGR
+17 PSIIPMRRGR
-27 PTKTEPEQRAT
+27 PTKPEPEQRA
-38 MPTSTPMDSVANDP
+38 PVQNSTPMDSINDP
-52 FEALDGKSPLALTQ
+52 FEALDGKSPLAPTQ

-92 FDINSD
+92 FDNNSE

-128 NASQPSKLVHPDMRT
+128 TASQPSKVVHPDMRT

-154 TQFSSTPKDLS
+154 TQFSSTSKDLS

-179 PAPANSPTVASSPRP
+179 SAPANPPTVTSSPRP
-194 TFRFPSSEHR
+194 TFRFPPSEHR

-209 RGHSNPIPSTNPSNT
+209 RGHSSPIPSTNPSNT
-224 LRPVTV
+224 LKPIPV

-235 GILTTTSSRSSIEG
+235 GILTTTSSRSSLEG

-275 VYDERKISVPRSR
+275 VYDERKDSMPRSR
-288 ERSPENPHQNQPS
+288 GRSPENPHQNQPS
-301 IEKYQT
+301 VEKFST
-307 GYLQSGFPSVIDTD
+307 GYLQSGFPSNTD
-321 NGTEAGRISSNVEF
+321 NGTEAGRISSNVDF

-395 GQSPSRTDR
+395 GPSPSRTDR

-435 IRRELER
+435 VRRELER

-459 RQMLAKNADDGIRGV
+459 RQMLAKSTDDCIRGV
-474 GVPPGEVGQQQV
+474 VASPAEVGQQQV
-486 INSRAASI
+486 ITSRAASI

-537 LSPRSRQQFSPVS
+537 LSPRPRQQFSSVS
-550 HRKPPVSNKR
+550 HRKPPVINKR
-560 NSAISQSPPP
+560 NSTISQSLPP

-576 KPNLDTIPTQ
+576 KPNPDTIPQ
-586 HKSRPPSSSSSSV
+586 HKSRPPSSSSSSAI
-599 VPSPFPP
+599 PSPFLP

-613 PHALRI
+613 PHALRT
-619 TGTSRGDLDPSPSN
+619 TGTSRGELDPSPSN
-633 LIKPTPIGSSKSQNL
+633 FIKPTSIGSNKSQNP
-648 SPSIPDMAS
+648 SSSIPDMAP
-657 TTSATSAAA
+657 TTSATSV
-666 AAVREEDWE
+666 AAVAVSKEDWE

-689 MVETEIDSSA
+689 MVETEIDSTA
-699 NPGPRVRD
+699 NPGLRVRD

>member
-1 MVGVY
+1 MVGAY
-6 QVPVVKEELVL
+6 QVPVAKEELVL
-17 PNIIPMRRGR
+17 PDIVPMRRGR
-27 PTKTEPEQRAT
+27 PSKTEPEQRTT
-38 MPTSTPMDSVANDP
+38 MQSSTPMDSIANDP
-52 FEALDGKSPLALTQ
+52 FEALDGKSPRAPTQ

-86 PGSKFA
+86 SGSKFA
-92 FDINSD
+92 FDVSSE
-98 PATKIPKD
+98 PVTKIPKD

-117 DAFARPSVPHT
+117 DAFARPSMLHT
-128 NASQPSKLVHPDMRT
+128 TASQPSKTVHSDMRT
-143 NEAADLSKLKS
+143 NEADLSKLLS
-154 TQFSSTPKDLS
+154 TQFSSSPKDLS
-165 QRPLMVS
+165 KRPVMVS

-179 PAPANSPTVASSPRP
+179 PASANPLTIASSPRP
-194 TFRFPSSEHR
+194 AFRVPPSEHR

-209 RGHSNPIPSTNPSNT
+209 RGDSNPITSTEPSNT
-224 LRPVTV
+224 LRPIAV

-235 GILTTTSSRSSIEG
+235 GIFTTTSSRSSLEG
-249 QRPSLLSAGSTIS
+249 QRPSLLSTGSTIS

-275 VYDERKISVPRSR
+275 VYDERENNLPRSR
-288 ERSPENPHQNQPS
+288 ERSPENPRQKQPS
-301 IEKYQT
+301 IEVYST
-307 GYLQSGFPSVIDTD
+307 GYLQPGFPSDTD
-321 NGTEAGRISSNVEF
+321 NGTDAGRISSNVDF

-395 GQSPSRTDR
+395 GSSPSRIDR
-404 DLAPIVGS
+404 DLVPIVGS

-435 IRRELER
+435 VRRELER

-459 RQMLAKNADDGIRGV
+459 RQKLAKNADDGIRGV
-474 GVPPGEVGQQQV
+474 HPGEVGQQQAV
-486 INSRAASI
+486 NSRAASI

-506 KASPTKPDEKFP
+506 KASPTEPDEKFP
-518 RFPPP
+518 RFPPR
-523 QQQPKPQMNQAGLG
+523 QQQPKPQLNQAGLG
-537 LSPRSRQQFSPVS
+537 LSPRPRQQFSPVPN
-550 HRKPPVSNKR
+550 RKPPASNKR
-560 NSAISQSPPP
+560 NSAISQPSPPL

-576 KPNLDTIPTQ
+576 KPNPDTIPTQ
-586 HKSRPPSSSSSSV
+586 HKSRPPSSGSSSI
-599 VPSPFPP
+599 VPPPFPP
-606 RPNAPLK
+606 RPNAPPK
-613 PHALRI
+613 PHALR
-619 TGTSRGDLDPSPSN
+619 TAGTSRGDLDPTPSN
-633 LIKPTPIGSSKSQNL
+633 FIKPPKIVNNKLQNPSS
-648 SPSIPDMAS
+648 SISDIAP
-657 TTSATSAAA
+657 TNSATSAAA
-666 AAVREEDWE
+666 TAVVGGEDWE

-689 MVETEIDSSA
+689 MVETKIDGA
-699 NPGPRVRD
+699 TNPGLRVRD